1 MNKIDNVVVFI
12 ERARK
17 VSFILLLFYYL
28 FFGIN
33 IRIVLTTIS
42 TSVFLMKPDDIG
54 VYLFLGILSLE
65 VIVKFYSWLVK
76 KGFKL

>member
-1 MNKIDNVVVFI
+1 MKKIENVIIFI

-17 VSFILLLFYYL
+17 ISFILLLFYYL

-33 IRIVLTTIS
+33 VRIALTNIS

>member
-17 VSFILLLFYYL
+17 ISFILLLFYYL

-33 IRIVLTTIS
+33 IRIALTNIS

>member
-33 IRIVLTTIS
+33 IKIALTNIS